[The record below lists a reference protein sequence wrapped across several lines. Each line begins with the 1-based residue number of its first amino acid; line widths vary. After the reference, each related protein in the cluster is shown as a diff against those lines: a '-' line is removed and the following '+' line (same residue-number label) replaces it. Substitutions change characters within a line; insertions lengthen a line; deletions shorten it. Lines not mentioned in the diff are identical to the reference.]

1 MKKGKLIYSILF
13 FAVCLC
19 PSVGMLVTKPETSSE
34 NRQLSEFPSVKTEE
48 GKWNVEWLSQV
59 GDYFQEHFAFRNEL
73 VTGNALLHGKV
84 LQTSTADGVI
94 QGKND
99 WLYYKDSLD
108 DYLGQNLLSDRSLY
122 NIAHML
128 SMTQEALN
136 EKGVKFLFTI
146 APNKN
151 SLYGE
156 NMPYYDSL
164 KVTDETNRE
173 RLTQVLKQE
182 GVSYADLYQ
191 AFTEQ
196 DEVLYHAR
204 DSHWNN
210 KGAALAADVLMSM
223 LDKEHDSYENEPYE
237 VRRDSTGDL
246 DTMLYP
252 LATTADD
259 EVYYDKEMTYAVVG
273 EIGSNFDPR
282 ITTVNPVKEGS
293 LVMYRD
299 SFGNALLPYMA
310 DAYANAYFSRGIPY
324 QLNDVDTNAADT
336 VIIERAERFL
346 PEMSQFP
353 PVLAASEVTLDAEEE
368 TLAEDGATD
377 VKMKPQGTVVQVSGC
392 IREGYLDTDSQIYLR
407 INGAVYEAFP
417 MDVAQGE
424 ELNDNGFCLYLPSE
438 LAAADGN
445 DLEILIRKDDKYL
458 TTERSLKHM
467 KLFNIDNS
475 EEFFNVV
482 NECKD
487 KVELVKK
494 DGSRIDLKSKLTQ
507 NILSI
512 DGHFSELQL
521 ALHNREDISKLLA
534 YAIDT
539 KYIA

>member
-346 PEMSQFP
+346 PGMSQFP
-353 PVLAASEVTLDAEEE
+353 PVLAASEVTLEAEEE

-438 LAAADGN
+438 LAVADGN
-445 DLEILIRKDDKYL
+445 DLEILIKKDDKYL
-458 TTERSLKHM
+458 
-467 KLFNIDNS
+467 NIYKNII
-475 EEFFNVV
+475 EE
-482 NECKD
+482 
-487 KVELVKK
+487 EL
-494 DGSRIDLKSKLTQ
+494 IQ
-507 NILSI
+507 
-512 DGHFSELQL
+512 
-521 ALHNREDISKLLA
+521 
-534 YAIDT
+534 
-539 KYIA
+539 